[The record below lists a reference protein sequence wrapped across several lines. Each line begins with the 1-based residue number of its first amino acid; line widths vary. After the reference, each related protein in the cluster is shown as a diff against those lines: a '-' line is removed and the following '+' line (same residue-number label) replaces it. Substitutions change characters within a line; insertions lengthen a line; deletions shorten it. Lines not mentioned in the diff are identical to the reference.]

1 MKSFAVAV
9 RVIGGDSIV
18 AAIVAVVV
26 KNLGLKFRFQNL
38 FSIHLF
44 YAMNREFLY
53 RINVLINVKL
63 DSIVMQ

>member
-9 RVIGGDSIV
+9 RVIGGDS
-18 AAIVAVVV
+18 IVAVVV

>member
-1 MKSFAVAV
+1 M
-9 RVIGGDSIV
+9 
-18 AAIVAVVV
+18 AVVV

>member
-9 RVIGGDSIV
+9 RVIGGDS
-18 AAIVAVVV
+18 IVAVVV

-44 YAMNREFLY
+44 YAMNREFLC
-53 RINVLINVKL
+53 RINVLSNVKL